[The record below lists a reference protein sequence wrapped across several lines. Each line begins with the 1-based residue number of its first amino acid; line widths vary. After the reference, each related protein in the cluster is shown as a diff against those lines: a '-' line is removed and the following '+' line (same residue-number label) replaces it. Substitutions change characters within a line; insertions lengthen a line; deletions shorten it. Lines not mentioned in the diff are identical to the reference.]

1 MYAAN
6 LSMNIAPETGLEE
19 EVSILQ
25 EKWIVK
31 LKVRYKVSRHK
42 ISYRTCCTED
52 TALSVV
58 ALSLSP
64 LLPSPYSEVM
74 QNKLEL
80 AALVLLL
87 CNVSISKSLRMN
99 KTPRHLCKRLDG
111 PFIPFSWSCLV

>member
-1 MYAAN
+1 MA
-6 LSMNIAPETGLEE
+6 LGDFFSDTQVSKDPTGLGA
-19 EVSILQ
+19 LQ
-25 EKWIVK
+25 ST
-31 LKVRYKVSRHK
+31 RYKVSRHK

-74 QNKLEL
+74 QNMFEL

-87 CNVSISKSLRMN
+87 CNVSISKSLR
-99 KTPRHLCKRLDG
+99 RLNTSSSNRY
-111 PFIPFSWSCLV
+111 FYH